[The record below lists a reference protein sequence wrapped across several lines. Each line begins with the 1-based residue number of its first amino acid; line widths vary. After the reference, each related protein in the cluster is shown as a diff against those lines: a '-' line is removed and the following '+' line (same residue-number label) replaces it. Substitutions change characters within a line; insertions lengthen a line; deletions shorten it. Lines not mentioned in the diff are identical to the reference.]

1 MGNLYSSQK
10 EKVIAVCIAGSDEY
24 AQTAYIDA
32 ICELAQKY
40 KCKILFFT
48 SFSGTCMIEKYY
60 EGEMEIYSLLNYELL
75 SGIIVFAETIK
86 DKNVLE
92 SIVKSAKCANVPVIT
107 IDHYIDGCYN
117 IVFDCRNAI
126 EKLVQ
131 HIVNKH
137 GFQRIELVDDVKED
151 SDSKKIREIFF
162 HIMQEK
168 GYLVQS
174 SLSNK
179 NCFEFTQ
186 KKNMDLL
193 EGKDSLKNKKVP
205 DVVICT
211 NDMTAITVCRKLQEA
226 GYRVPEDVTVTGFG
240 GLREGMDHIPSLTT
254 VCVDTA
260 NAVDCAFRS
269 LELLF
274 DGGNVLHEIVLD
286 YKVVYGESCGCAHV
300 NNIEKRNNLVQSLYN
315 DINIDR
321 YFVNRLMNMT
331 AELSECSSIKEAAE
345 QMTEHLEMLSVSK
358 CWICIVDNY
367 IEDEELLQDILNKE
381 FTGVRG
387 YTEWIECVLYQDGKE
402 YHHGIR
408 FRQKEMLP
416 RMAQELS
423 ISGQIV
429 IAPLHVLDRTI
440 GYFAFTYQPNQ
451 NQFHRMQSFGNS
463 ISTLLETLKYKTEQG
478 LLIEKLEMQSLYDS
492 LTGILNR
499 RGFFKQ
505 LHKMYSESVREGVP
519 VAVISVDMDNLKYI
533 NDTYGHSEGDEAIV
547 FTAKALTKVCGSKMF
562 CSRIGGDEFMIAGN
576 VPEEV
581 AVQFGRKL
589 KALFD
594 EHNEKDGKKYQ
605 VGFSLGL
612 MQAKASAETAVE
624 EFIRQ
629 ADSRMYKQ
637 KEEHRK
643 KFGYFR

>member
-1 MGNLYSSQK
+1 MGDIYSGQK
-10 EKVIAVCIAGSDEY
+10 EKVIAVCIAGSDEC

-32 ICELAQKY
+32 VCELAQKY

-48 SFSGTCMIEKYY
+48 SFSGTCMVEKYY
-60 EGEMEIYSLLNYELL
+60 EGEMEIYSLINYELL
-75 SGIIVFAETIK
+75 DGIIVFAETIK
-86 DKNVLE
+86 DKNILE
-92 SIVKSAKCANVPVIT
+92 SIVKYAKCASVPVIT
-107 IDHYIDGCYN
+107 IDHYINGCYN
-117 IVFDCRNAI
+117 IIFDCRGAV
-126 EKLVQ
+126 EKIVQ
-131 HIVNKH
+131 HIVEKH
-137 GFQRIELVDDVKED
+137 EFQCIEFVDNIKED
-151 SDSKKIREIFF
+151 SDTKKRKELFF
-162 HIMQEK
+162 HVMEEH
-168 GYLVQS
+168 GYSAQP
-174 SLSNK
+174 SLLHQ
-179 NCFEFTQ
+179 NCFEFKL
-186 KKNMDLL
+186 KKAVDLP
-193 EGKDSLKNKKVP
+193 KVKKVA
-205 DVVICT
+205 DVIVCT
-211 NDMTAITVCRKLQEA
+211 DDMTAIDVCQKLQEA
-226 GYRVPEDVTVTGFG
+226 GYHIPEDVAVTGFG
-240 GLREGMDHIPSLTT
+240 GLREGMAYIPSLTT
-254 VCVDTA
+254 VCIDTIS
-260 NAVDCAFRS
+260 AVDCAFQS
-269 LELLF
+269 LETLF
-274 DGGNVLHEIVLD
+274 DGGNVPHEIVLD
-286 YKVVYGESCGCAHV
+286 YKVIYGESCGCTRMK
-300 NNIEKRNNLVQSLYN
+300 NIKEQNHLIQSLYN

-345 QMTEHLEMLSVSK
+345 QMTAHIEMLSVSK

-367 IEDEELLQDILNKE
+367 IEDAELLQDILKKE

-387 YTEWIECVLYQDGKE
+387 YTEWMECILYQDGKE
-402 YHHGIR
+402 YHHDIR
-408 FRQKEMLP
+408 FRQKEILP
-416 RMAQELS
+416 RMAQELG

-440 GYFAFTYQPNQ
+440 GYFAFTYQPAR
-451 NQFHRMQSFGNS
+451 NQFHQMQSFGNS
-463 ISTLLETLKYKTEQG
+463 ISTLLETLKYKTEQQ
-478 LLIEKLEMQSLYDS
+478 LLIEKLEVQSLYDP

-547 FTAKALTKVCGSKMF
+547 FTAKALTKACGSRMF

-576 VPEEV
+576 VPEEI
-581 AVQFGRKL
+581 AVRFGRKL

-605 VGFSLGL
+605 MGFSLGL

-629 ADSRMYKQ
+629 ADYRMYEQ

-643 KFGYFR
+643 KNGYFR